1 MTKPNQT
8 TFPIVS
14 DHDIAIDFEGLTK
27 REYFAAHAPIAIE
40 DVFSF
45 LERGGTTGEATVG
58 QITKLAAEFSV
69 GYADAL
75 IAELNT
81 PTQHE

>member
-27 REYFAAHAPIAIE
+27 REYFAGHAMQGLISAQAP
-40 DVFSF
+40 FSDIGSDTM
-45 LERGGTTGEATVG
+45 LGGKFV
-58 QITKLAAEFSV
+58 AEQSLI
-69 GYADAL
+69 YADAL
-75 IAELNT
+75 IAQLNT
-81 PTQHE
+81 PA